1 MFIDMHMHEM
11 TCSKDSFLKLDQIVS
26 IAREKGLGAVC
37 ITDHDSMGL
46 REYAAEYSR
55 KVDFPIFVGIEF
67 FSLQGDIVAFGI
79 EDYPRERVSA
89 QEFID
94 LVKAQNGV
102 CFAAHPFRNN
112 NRGLED
118 NLRRVRGLDGLEVL
132 NGSTSFEPVEKRPS
146 MPGSWGFLLWE
157 PATAMCRRRWA
168 CTPPGF
174 PGKSAPWK
182 SSWRRSGQERW
193 NLPILPMEN
202 ITDYLKIHLPFP
214 QLVIECLYKCGRRM
228 GQAKERW
235 NYHDHSQ
242 RNG

>member
-94 LVKAQNGV
+94 LV
-102 CFAAHPFRNN
+102 
-112 NRGLED
+112 L
-118 NLRRVRGLDGLEVL
+118 
-132 NGSTSFEPVEKRPS
+132 
-146 MPGSWGFLLWE
+146 
-157 PATAMCRRRWA
+157 
-168 CTPPGF
+168 
-174 PGKSAPWK
+174 
-182 SSWRRSGQERW
+182 
-193 NLPILPMEN
+193 
-202 ITDYLKIHLPFP
+202 
-214 QLVIECLYKCGRRM
+214 
-228 GQAKERW
+228 
-235 NYHDHSQ
+235 
-242 RNG
+242 